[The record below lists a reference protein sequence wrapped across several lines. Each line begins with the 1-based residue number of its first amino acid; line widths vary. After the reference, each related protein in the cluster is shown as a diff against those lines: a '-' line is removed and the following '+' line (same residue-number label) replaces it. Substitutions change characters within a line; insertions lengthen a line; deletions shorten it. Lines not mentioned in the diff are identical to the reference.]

1 MCSHFTYRWVL
12 YDGTVLKF
20 CVHSPRNML
29 QIFSS
34 KEDELNMEDIS
45 HFLQSCYCLS
55 MGNAALADNGEET
68 AQMVLTAMVYSRIV
82 IYSLL
87 RSYPVHKIFS
97 ESIMF

>member
-1 MCSHFTYRWVL
+1 
-12 YDGTVLKF
+12 
-20 CVHSPRNML
+20 ML